1 MRIEETSVLLSIVI
15 PTLNAA
21 AHLPACFASI
31 AEGSRLARDAGVIAP
46 DIEVIVAD
54 GGSSDD
60 TVALAGQWGARVIAA
75 PRGRGSQLAAGAD
88 AANGNWLLFLHAD
101 TRLADN
107 WLCAASGHIN
117 NPANPGMAAAFRF
130 TLDDPSRAARI
141 LEAIVAWRS
150 RALALPYGDQ
160 GLLISRK
167 FYRALEGFGKDPLME
182 DVDFVCRIGAERLRE
197 LNAAAITSAA
207 RYREGK
213 AGWILRPLR
222 NLSLLGLWFLGL
234 PTPVIARLYERRTG

>member
-1 MRIEETSVLLSIVI
+1 MRSEEKSVLLSIVV
-15 PTLNAA
+15 PTLDAA
-21 AHLPACFASI
+21 SHLPACFAAI
-31 AEGSRLARDAGVIAP
+31 AEGQRLARDCGVIAP
-46 DIEVIVAD
+46 DIELIVAD
-54 GGSSDD
+54 GGSADD

-88 AANGNWLLFLHAD
+88 VANGDWLLFLHAD

-107 WLCAASGHIN
+107 WLCAVSGHIN

-130 TLDDPSRAARI
+130 VLDDPSRAARF
-141 LEAIVAWRS
+141 LESAVAWRT

-160 GLLISRK
+160 GLLVSRN
-167 FYRALEGFGKDPLME
+167 FYRALGGFGKDPLME
-182 DVDFVCRIGAERLRE
+182 DVDIVCRIGAARLRR
-197 LNAAAITSAA
+197 LDAAAITSAA

-222 NLSLLGLWFLGL
+222 NLSCLSLWFLGL
-234 PTPVIARLYERRTG
+234 PAPMIARLYGR